1 LGALSLSNLEMSLP
15 VLAALLTI
23 VGYSIN
29 DTIVVFDRIRETRG
43 RGPRRGQTVADLING
58 ALNQTLSRTILTSFT
73 TFLAAL
79 VLLIFGGE
87 VLRDFAFALVI
98 GVVTGT
104 YSSVAA
110 ASLIVDWEAWSGRR
124 RAAAPAPAGRAAST
138 PPVGKGSQPARKR

>member
-1 LGALSLSNLEMSLP
+1 MTRKRKVSVAPASRAN
-15 VLAALLTI
+15 
-23 VGYSIN
+23 
-29 DTIVVFDRIRETRG
+29 RI
-43 RGPRRGQTVADLING
+43 
-58 ALNQTLSRTILTSFT
+58 
-73 TFLAAL
+73 
-79 VLLIFGGE
+79 
-87 VLRDFAFALVI
+87 AFALVI